1 MVAKG
6 TKGRT
11 RNSQVINGLTL
22 HSKSKMFQKTGRKY
36 IKNKL
41 AKKVEKLAPKTSPRF
56 YPVDEAPKPL
66 ARSFAH
72 KAAKL
77 RSSITPGT
85 VLIVLTGPYR
95 GKRVVFLKQL
105 KSGLLLVTGPYKLN
119 GVPLRRIN
127 QAYVIA
133 TSTKVGDVSKVDVS
147 DVNDDLFKKA
157 KKEAGKKKSEDKFFE
172 SKDEDKKK
180 AVPDSFKQLQKRVDG
195 ALLPLVKSTE
205 YLKSYLQS
213 TFSLSHG
220 QYPHLL
226 KF

>member
-1 MVAKG
+1 MTA

-11 RNSQVINGLTL
+11 RNSLVINGLTL

-36 IKNKL
+36 IKNKA
-41 AKKVEKLAPKTSPRF
+41 AKQVAQTKPTKSARF
-56 YPVDEAPKPL
+56 YPVDVAPKPL

-72 KAAKL
+72 KTAHL

-133 TSTKVGDVSKVDVS
+133 TSTNIGDVSKLDLS
-147 DVNDDLFKKA
+147 DVNDELFRKA
-157 KKEAGKKKSEDKFFE
+157 KKEATKKSEDKFFE
-172 SKDEDKKK
+172 AKDGEDKKK
-180 AVPDSFKQLQKRVDG
+180 VVPDSFKQLQKRVDA
-195 ALLPLVKSTE
+195 ALLPLVRSTE
-205 YLKSYLQS
+205 HLKSYLQS